1 MDTAQIVITV
11 LGAGTG
17 GAILTSLVNGL
28 IKYWTGTAG
37 RERIRNADMRTQR
50 NEAWADAERER
61 ARADRADRNRGRLAE
76 HSAQCRRKLIEA
88 QCVDTEDI
96 PPWPTLEAEPQP
108 ATPTGG

>member
-28 IKYWTGTAG
+28 MKWMSGSAG
-37 RERIRNADMRTQR
+37 RERIRNADMQVQR

-61 ARADRADRNRGRLAE
+61 ARADRADRNQRRVLTYAARLERMLTTAE
-76 HSAQCRRKLIEA
+76 CINI
-88 QCVDTEDI
+88 EDI
-96 PPWPTLEAEPQP
+96 PHFPTMEGDPPP
-108 ATPTGG
+108 AT